1 MSDLSARGSVL
12 EPYALTEVDDDRR
25 PNLTARALTLAI
37 SGVVSVVVVLVLM
50 LVPLP
55 YAVERPGATVDTMG
69 ELGGHPLITI
79 DGEETYTSEGQL
91 RLTTVST
98 VGGPGYPVTA
108 AEVVR
113 GWVLGSEMVVPREV
127 MFAPTDTRE
136 EVSQRGQAQMLSS
149 QTNASAAALLELGH
163 DIPMTLTV
171 ANVAEGSGAV
181 GVLEVDDVITGLGVP
196 GGEVE
201 EVADFGTLT
210 RALEEVDP
218 GERVQVQVERD
229 GESQVVEVTTTAP
242 PTLADGTPIQ
252 SGSLLGVGLLPD
264 LTLPVDIAFDID
276 NIGGPSAGTMFALA
290 IIDMLT
296 EGDMTGGEV
305 IAGTGTMDLAGRVG
319 IIGGIQFKMIGAVRD
334 GADWFLAP
342 AANCPD
348 VVGNVPD
355 GLSVVRVETLAD
367 ARHAVEEI
375 AAGRGENLPTCEASA
390 G

>member
-1 MSDLSARGSVL
+1 VTPVFPLPPVDEDRG
-12 EPYALTEVDDDRR
+12 

-37 SGVVSVVVVLVLM
+37 SGVVSVAIVLVLM

-55 YAVERPGATVDTMG
+55 YAVERPGATVDT
-69 ELGGHPLITI
+69 LGDLGDHPLITI
-79 DGEETYTSEGQL
+79 DGEETYPSDGQL

-108 AEVVR
+108 GEVVR
-113 GWVLGSEMVVPREV
+113 GWILGSEMVVPREV
-127 MFAPTDTRE
+127 LYAPTDSRE
-136 EVSQRGQAQMLSS
+136 NVSERGQAQMLSS
-149 QTNASAAALLELGH
+149 QTNASAAALMELGY
-163 DIPMTLTV
+163 DIPMSLTV
-171 ANVAEGSGAV
+171 ATVAEGSGAD
-181 GVLEVDDVITGLGVP
+181 GALEVDDVITGLGVP

-201 EVADFGTLT
+201 EVADFGVLT
-210 RALEEVDP
+210 RALEGVEP
-218 GERVQVQVERD
+218 GETVQVQIERG
-229 GESQVVEVTTTAP
+229 GETQVVDVTTTAP

-264 LTLPVDIAFDID
+264 LELPVDISFDID

-296 EGDMTGGEV
+296 EGDMTGGQI

-319 IIGGIQFKMIGAVRD
+319 IIGGIQFKMIGARRD
-334 GADWFLAP
+334 GAEWFLAP

-375 AAGRGENLPTCEASA
+375 AAGRGDALPTCEPAE